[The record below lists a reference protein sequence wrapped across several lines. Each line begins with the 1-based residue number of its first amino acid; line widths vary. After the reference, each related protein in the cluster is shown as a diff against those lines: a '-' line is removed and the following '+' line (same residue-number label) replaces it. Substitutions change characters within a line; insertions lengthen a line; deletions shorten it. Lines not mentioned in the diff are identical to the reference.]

1 MLNAIWFGLV
11 VGSILWA
18 GLTGRMDALQEAMLE
33 GAKSAVALVIGL
45 VGVMAFFLG
54 LMRVA
59 EDGGLLLRI
68 SRALAPLLRRLF
80 PEVPADHPAMGAM
93 IMNLASNLLGLGN
106 AATPFGLKAMAELER
121 LNPRPGVASD
131 AMVLFLAINATSISL
146 LPLGTIA
153 VRAGAGSH
161 EPAAILVPTFLAT
174 TASTLTAVAL
184 HFVLRRRPGYRPETV
199 AAVEG
204 SALAATVTETEVPS
218 QDELTDATR
227 GPASSRARLVAAT
240 TAGVFAV
247 ALVRHFWSS
256 DETFGATLKEVLS
269 SWLLPGVVVTL
280 LLVGIAGGVKVY
292 ESAIAGAKEALD
304 VSVRIVPFLV
314 LILAAVA
321 MFRASGLL
329 ELMVR
334 AADPVTSAI
343 GFPAEALPMA
353 ILRPLSGSGA
363 FGVMSEILKSQGP
376 DSFAGLLVS
385 TLQGSTETTFYVLAV
400 YFGAAGIR
408 QGRHALAC
416 CLAGDLA
423 GFAMA
428 TAACHLFFSA

>member
-1 MLNAIWFGLV
+1 
-11 VGSILWA
+11 
-18 GLTGRMDALQEAMLE
+18 MLE
-33 GAKSAVALVIGL
+33 GSKSAVELVIGL

-59 EDGGLLLRI
+59 QDGGLLRSV
-68 SRALAPLLRRLF
+68 SRALSPLLRRLF

-121 LNPRPGVASD
+121 LSPRPGVASD

-153 VRAGAGSH
+153 VRAGAGSQA
-161 EPAAILVPTFLAT
+161 PAAILVPTLLAT
-174 TASTLTAVAL
+174 TASTFSAVLL
-184 HFVLRRRPGYRPETV
+184 HYALRRRAAFRVEARTVVARAEPTEAETGATALLLPPTGPEGPASLRTRILV
-199 AAVEG
+199 AAVASSLG
-204 SALAATVTETEVPS
+204 IALIRYFWWSDLGFASALKA
-218 QDELTDATR
+218 
-227 GPASSRARLVAAT
+227 
-240 TAGVFAV
+240 
-247 ALVRHFWSS
+247 
-256 DETFGATLKEVLS
+256 VLS
-269 SWLLPGVVVTL
+269 TWLLPAVVVAL
-280 LLVGIAGGVKVY
+280 LLVGVAGRVKVY
-292 ESAIAGAKEALD
+292 ESAVAGAKESLEVAI
-304 VSVRIVPFLV
+304 RIIPFLV

-329 ELMVR
+329 ELLI
-334 AADPVTSAI
+334 ALIDPVTSRI

-376 DSFAGLLVS
+376 DSFVGMLVC

-408 QGRHALAC
+408 DGRHALVC
-416 CLAGDLA
+416 CLGGDLT
-423 GFAMA
+423 GFVVA
-428 TAACHLFFSA
+428 TAACHVFFEP